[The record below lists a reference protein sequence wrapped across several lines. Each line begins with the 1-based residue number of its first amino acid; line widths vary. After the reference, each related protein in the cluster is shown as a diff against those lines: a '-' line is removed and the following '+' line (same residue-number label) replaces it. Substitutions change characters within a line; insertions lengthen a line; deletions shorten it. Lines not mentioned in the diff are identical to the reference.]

1 LSTRDATEDALRDA
15 AHDAFRAFWYA
26 AEPEQATLWDAYCA
40 AQARYDAYLM
50 RKEHAPPSRPSG
62 LASRPMNNSSRC
74 STVFQVTGL

>member
-50 RKEHAPPSRPSG
+50 GKEHAPPKQAQRLG
-62 LASRPMNNSSRC
+62 QQAD
-74 STVFQVTGL
+74 QQ